1 MTGKRKSAVKQSR
14 ALGIPLTPKAARV
27 MDRRPGQRPGQHG
40 RARVRTSDYKARLLE
55 KQRLRAQYG
64 IDERQLRAAAA
75 RAARRPGRTGDV
87 LLADLE
93 TRLDA
98 LVLRAGFARTSRQA
112 RQTVSHGHVRVDGGK
127 VDRPSYRVRPGQV
140 IEIAERSRAAA
151 PFEAAAAG
159 AYVEHHPPYLEV
171 DQQRLRARLQ
181 RPPPRDE
188 IPVICDETKV
198 VEFYAR

>member
-1 MTGKRKSAVKQSR
+1 MT
-14 ALGIPLTPKAARV
+14 
-27 MDRRPGQRPGQHG
+27 RRPQRPGQHG
-40 RARVRTSDYKARLLE
+40 RARVRMSDYKTRLLE

-64 IDERQLRAAAA
+64 ISERQLRAAAA

-98 LVLRAGFARTSRQA
+98 LVLRAGFARTIRQA
-112 RQTVSHGHVRVDGGK
+112 RQAVSHGHVRVDGGK

-140 IEIAERSRAAA
+140 VEIAGTSHAA
-151 PFEAAAAG
+151 PPFQSAAAG
-159 AYVEHHPPYLEV
+159 QYAEHHPPYLQV
-171 DQQRLRARLQ
+171 DQAALRVRLE
-181 RPPPRDE
+181 RPPNRDE
-188 IPVICDETKV
+188 IPVVCDETKV